1 MKLAPSLLA
10 AASAAVLVLGL
21 SGCSFLGD
29 TVGQV
34 VDVDGDTSV
43 LTTKVGDC
51 INDAESTAA
60 GDVSDVTVVECTEA
74 HDYEAY
80 ESQTL
85 PDGDYP
91 GQEAIETQ
99 AETLCYDAFETF
111 VGISYDE
118 SVLGFTYFTPTSEGW
133 DTGDQEILCL
143 VADLDAE
150 GGIIQ
155 SSVSLEGAK
164 R

>member
-1 MKLAPSLLA
+1 MKLGTSLLA
-10 AASAAVLVLGL
+10 ASSAALLVIGL
-21 SGCSFLGD
+21 AGCSFLGE

-43 LTTKVGDC
+43 LEITAGDC

-60 GDVSDVTVVECTEA
+60 GDVSDVTKVKCTEP
-74 HDYEAY
+74 HDYEAFH
-80 ESQTL
+80 SLTL

-91 GQEAIETQ
+91 GQEAVETQ
-99 AETLCYDAFETF
+99 AEDVCYTEFETF

-118 SVLGFTYFTPTSEGW
+118 SVLGFTYFTPTTDGW
-133 DTGDQEILCL
+133 ESGDHEIVCL
-143 VADLDAE
+143 LADLDAE
-150 GGIIQ
+150 GATVQ
-155 SSVSLEGAK
+155 SSVSLEGSK